1 MIPAILPCRPMINF
15 RSGSDDPVSMIP
27 LDGGSL
33 KISSIVK
40 FSPVPSYPFTLAPA
54 ISVLPSS

>member
-1 MIPAILPCRPMINF
+1 MINF
-15 RSGSDDPVSMIP
+15 RGGSDDPVSTVPM
-27 LDGGSL
+27 GGGLL

-40 FSPVPSYPFTLAPA
+40 FSPALSCPFTLAPA

>member
-15 RSGSDDPVSMIP
+15 RGGSDDPVSTVPM
-27 LDGGSL
+27 GGGLL

-40 FSPVPSYPFTLAPA
+40 FSPALSCPFTLAPA